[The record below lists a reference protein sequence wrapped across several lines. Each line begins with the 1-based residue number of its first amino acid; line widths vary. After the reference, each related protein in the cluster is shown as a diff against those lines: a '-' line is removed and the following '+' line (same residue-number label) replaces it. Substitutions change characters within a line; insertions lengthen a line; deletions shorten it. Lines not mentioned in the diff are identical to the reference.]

1 MTQETENS
9 AHSLTV
15 VYSHNSVTDIDL
27 TLKAAGPILGKEF
40 DRDSIRFLSSW
51 GSYLR
56 PTVEYRPCG
65 HYLSL
70 LDSSIKRAV
79 VLRNTISIPS
89 SKSLAV
95 VFGTMLSRMGE
106 GSEIFIQSPKA
117 SKASNTWV
125 TSEQLR
131 GYLPSCTVAD
141 ESGKKKG
148 WIRVEWGAGVTDDI
162 DNLGSIYPKIVSKL
176 DEFAHA
182 LSLSDHPC
190 ADPLN
195 DFTNSVEGSFAYS
208 MHWALHTRGAF
219 ETILDMYMK
228 AGSMRILDIGGSY
241 GFLACELATNGHHVT
256 NLELMKYR
264 IDQVF
269 PWLIEASGVAGRV
282 DGIAKRMEEL
292 SGADASFDVICFM
305 GSLLCIDRDD
315 VAGVLDRASRL
326 LKPGGLIILRENM
339 LLPEN
344 ATTHG
349 GHEDRFTAAELHE
362 HLQTVNPDVKY
373 MCHQGQFR
381 TFEEAKGLWT
391 LFAAVEKQPECASV
405 DAQHQGCVPS
415 EK

>member
-1 MTQETENS
+1 MTQETANS
-9 AHSLTV
+9 AGPLTV

-51 GSYLR
+51 GSYLK

-141 ESGKKKG
+141 EAGKKKG

-162 DNLGSIYPKIVSKL
+162 DNLGSIYPR
-176 DEFAHA
+176 
-182 LSLSDHPC
+182 LSSQSDGFCQVLGQSNHLFSDSSSQSS
-190 ADPLN
+190 AMEV
-195 DFTNSVEGSFAYS
+195 FIYS
-208 MHWALHTRGAF
+208 MHWALHSRSVIDSLF
-219 ETILDMYMK
+219 HMYEK
-228 AGSMRILDIGGSY
+228 SDFMRVLDIGGSF

-269 PWLIEASGVAGRV
+269 PWLIEASG
-282 DGIAKRMEEL
+282 
-292 SGADASFDVICFM
+292 
-305 GSLLCIDRDD
+305 
-315 VAGVLDRASRL
+315 
-326 LKPGGLIILRENM
+326 
-339 LLPEN
+339 
-344 ATTHG
+344 
-349 GHEDRFTAAELHE
+349 
-362 HLQTVNPDVKY
+362 
-373 MCHQGQFR
+373 
-381 TFEEAKGLWT
+381 
-391 LFAAVEKQPECASV
+391 
-405 DAQHQGCVPS
+405 
-415 EK
+415 